1 MNACFLSQ
9 NQNSDPRQYCQLNN
23 SMPLLRLFFDGQSD
37 MHADFRLSRAS
48 FNALMDAIGREA
60 DHGWGPEIACLVF
73 LFWLASGTSYRVVSR
88 AFDMPW
94 TSVHRAIHTTSSKV
108 ASLFAQTVHHPSEQ
122 EMVNV
127 GAGFARLA
135 GSAAF
140 SRVAG
145 SIDGCHVR
153 VKPPARDADCYLNR
167 KLFYSV
173 QLQAVVDHTAK
184 FIDVCVGYTGSVHDS
199 RVLKNSPLYLERKY
213 PPPGYFLIGD
223 GGYPCLS
230 YPITLMTP
238 YRQPL
243 RNQLQAAYNSRLT
256 KARVVVER
264 AFGILKTRWRAI
276 FLKALEVDIRYV
288 PEVILCCTILHNICL
303 SQGDVLDV
311 LDDEDGIAGA
321 AGEEHPERE
330 AAPPGTVSGAQE
342 RDRLA
347 GLCCAPQDHDYI

>member
-1 MNACFLSQ
+1 MNQFMNVCFPSQ
-9 NQNSDPRQYCQLNN
+9 NPNPRPYSQINNTMPILRVYFDGNSDMRT
-23 SMPLLRLFFDGQSD
+23 
-37 MHADFRLSRAS
+37 DFRLSRAS
-48 FNALMDAIGREA
+48 FNALMDAIGRNG
-60 DHGWGPEIACLVF
+60 DHGWGPEISCLVF
-73 LFWLASGTSYRVVSR
+73 LFWLASGTSYRVVAR
-88 AFDMPW
+88 AFDMPR
-94 TSVHRAIHTTSSKV
+94 TSVHRAIHTTSRKV
-108 ASLFAQTVHHPSEQ
+108 ASLFAQTIHHPSE
-122 EMVNV
+122 EELVVV

-140 SRVAG
+140 GRVAG
-145 SIDGCHVR
+145 SIDGCHIR

-167 KLFYSV
+167 KLFYSI

-184 FIDVCVGYTGSVHDS
+184 FLDVCVGYTGSVHDS
-199 RVLKNSPLYLERKY
+199 RVLKNSPLYLEKKY

-276 FLKALEVDIRYV
+276 FLKALEVDILYV
-288 PEVILCCTILHNICL
+288 PEVIVCCTILHNICL
-303 SQGDVLDV
+303 SQGDVLDNEDGV
-311 LDDEDGIAGA
+311 NDDEGNPG
-321 AGEEHPERE
+321 GED
-330 AAPPGTVSGAQE
+330 APPGTVSGAEE

-347 GLCCAPQDHDYI
+347 GLCYVPQDHDYI

>member
-1 MNACFLSQ
+1 
-9 NQNSDPRQYCQLNN
+9 
-23 SMPLLRLFFDGQSD
+23 
-37 MHADFRLSRAS
+37 
-48 FNALMDAIGREA
+48 MDAIGREA

-88 AFDMPW
+88 AFDMPR

-108 ASLFAQTVHHPSEQ
+108 ASLYYKYFKHPTHLQRYTE
-122 EMVNV
+122 
-127 GAGFARLA
+127 LT
-135 GSAAF
+135 SAAMKRK
-140 SRVAG
+140 SSTEV
-145 SIDGCHVR
+145 S
-153 VKPPARDADCYLNR
+153 PAPLPKQAKLWEARR
-167 KLFYSV
+167 LFYSV

-223 GGYPCLS
+223 GGYPCLY

-311 LDDEDGIAGA
+311 EDGIAGG